1 MFEDLRLVLSPKKTH
16 SASCLPQR
24 SVRFASVKVEC
35 RLLPL
40 QILGKQAANT
50 AYKAKACERVLELE
64 SQDGV
69 AQIRIRSLMSDMGTE
84 SGLWSLPNFEDPT
97 KKYFPFVLPLADM
110 DHGLH
115 HCMEETEFAYTP
127 ERWSIY
133 FKQLNGLAKLFA
145 RRETVDRFVK
155 FQILENTR
163 IPLTAK
169 QSLASMFSTTCPSLC
184 PHRWMYEFEVL
195 HWLCGR
201 EKIVQVSGIR
211 HSQNKLT
218 PTFLRMRAM
227 HWNGWSRIKLL
238 RRSFGVWRGWNCS
251 FSHGASM
258 FYDWVHRCPCHT
270 KEEKQ
275 IVEVPL
281 QMEWKTFDG
290 NFSWTISGVAWWSKL
305 NVTARLCDVG
315 FNNTALRLMCAN
327 KSDPWL
333 GVQRQ
338 LVGATFGCLSW
349 DCCRVG

>member
-1 MFEDLRLVLSPKKTH
+1 MFENLRLVLSPKN
-16 SASCLPQR
+16 SFSIMSSQR

-50 AYKAKACERVLELE
+50 AYKAKACERMLELE

-163 IPLTAK
+163 IPQTAK

-201 EKIVQVSGIR
+201 EKLFKYLESDILKTADSNL
-211 HSQNKLT
+211 SQDEGNALKRLIEDKT
-218 PTFLRMRAM
+218 
-227 HWNGWSRIKLL
+227 
-238 RRSFGVWRGWNCS
+238 
-251 FSHGASM
+251 ASAQFWGM
-258 FYDWVHRCPCHT
+258 AWVELQLQSWGFNVYDWVHRCPCHT
-270 KEEKQ
+270 KEE
-275 IVEVPL
+275 
-281 QMEWKTFDG
+281 
-290 NFSWTISGVAWWSKL
+290 NKL
-305 NVTARLCDVG
+305 LKCPCKWNGR
-315 FNNTALRLMCAN
+315 RLMEISAGQFQVWLD
-327 KSDPWL
+327 DPNSMLQL
-333 GVQRQ
+333 GYVMLLLIIQ
-338 LVGATFGCLSW
+338 LYV
-349 DCCRVG
+349 